1 MSDDG
6 MQIVM
11 FTHSDSSVWAQ
22 LALIMWKAGLRVC
35 AAWNIATGTDANG
48 LKEGNYIK
56 GTVLLVLRKQT
67 SDETAFLDEID
78 MDIKDS
84 VAEQIASMRDLNE
97 HDEPNFSDPDYVLAA
112 YAASLKVLTSYRSI
126 EDINLDRELDLA
138 FNDSS
143 HSEVVKIIEKAKRT
157 AYDCIILQNLD
168 SFLWRDLSPSERFYI
183 KGLEYEFSG
192 GNQVSAYQE
201 YTRSFVLHNYSS
213 LMANK
218 RANTARLKTP
228 SEFALRS
235 VSDIPDFEE
244 SALRKVLAGIYIAEK
259 EESPEKGLVQIK
271 QEMPAYW
278 QKRDMV
284 KELLRFV
291 KSAGQIDG
299 LDHWKSP
306 AAMADVLLIMV
317 ENDHI

>member
-1 MSDDG
+1 

-35 AAWNIATGTDANG
+35 AAWNIATETDASG
-48 LKEGNYIK
+48 LKDGNYIK
-56 GTVLLVLRKQT
+56 GTVLLVLRKQM

-84 VAEQIASMRDLNE
+84 VAEQISSMRDLDE
-97 HDEPNFSDPDYVLAA
+97 HDEPKFADPDYVLAA

-126 EDINLDRELDLA
+126 EDNNLDRELDLA

-143 HSEVVKIIEKAKRT
+143 HSEVVKIIEKAKRS
-157 AYDCIILQNLD
+157 IILQDLD
-168 SFLWRDLSPSERFYI
+168 SFLWRDLFPSERFYI

-201 YTRSFVLHNYSS
+201 YTRGFALHNYSS

-218 RANTARLKTP
+218 RANTARLKIQ
-228 SEFALRS
+228 SEFVPLS

-259 EESPEKGLVQIK
+259 EESPEKGLAQIK
-271 QEMPAYW
+271 QEMLAYW

-291 KSAGQIDG
+291 KSAGQVDG